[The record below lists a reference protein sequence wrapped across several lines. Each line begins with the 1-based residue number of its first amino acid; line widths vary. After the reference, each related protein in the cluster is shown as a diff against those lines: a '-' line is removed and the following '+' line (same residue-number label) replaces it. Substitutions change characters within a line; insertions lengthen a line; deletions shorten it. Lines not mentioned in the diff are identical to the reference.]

1 MGDLPLHQQFALEA
15 VKTADPAFDK
25 PAPSDSPSLLAD
37 SRDPATA
44 VDQAMNPEV
53 RLPDRP
59 RESHHAHPTAK
70 DIVSRT
76 LKGKEKEWAAV
87 AEKKRPLQLLDLP
100 VDILREIVGHVRLLP
115 AKVPRPTLADHDS
128 QLPHT
133 NDLTSLALCHSV
145 LHSLTIPCIY
155 SRFDIV
161 WPERSE
167 SETTR
172 AGVDA
177 LTYGLSTLV
186 MAEELFGEAPWQSK
200 RPKFLDEPIPG
211 SEALTAAPN
220 AQTNF
225 YPIQRRRRGNNYAN
239 YTKKFSLGN
248 GPPDWVQEYS
258 ITKEGGKMLGTL
270 VAVAVARMRNLEAFI
285 WDMPTGVLRDI
296 WLALS
301 SLADRDD
308 GQDCRLEKVWI
319 RWHNNTEMAFPNG
332 VPPPPPQLN
341 PAPPPPPPPP
351 ISVHPAPASIS
362 IPNPTST
369 MPIIDLIE
377 YPTFSVLPPLKSL
390 SVLDIDELA
399 YLDEMSI
406 LIARSQR
413 KLKELRVG
421 VAPHAHPGRVWV
433 SAWEGENFQQVDYNS
448 TWPIINTISEKRLG
462 GVLGVLVGRI
472 YNLRNNAD
480 TQRHPSANRRR
491 ERLSMLDA
499 ATAISAAEVLPDAQ
513 PGHASVG
520 PMGSSLPVDLPSL
533 APEPNTAFSDP
544 AVAQDA
550 HTAESSTQSASADSS
565 GLTRDDD
572 APTTPIANTKHIPL
586 RPAKSLPPDNRKH
599 GPYLAGKL
607 QLETLELER
616 VPLSVEVLQNA
627 FDWSVLTN
635 LTLLHCQDH
644 ELLWKIL
651 RRNFSPTSPYN
662 SRQSQ
667 SSKSPGK
674 LKLDYSLNLKKVHT
688 DTVTP
693 SLISF
698 LKETLAP
705 NSLEVLF
712 LQEARNSTPS
722 VTIDQ
727 IYRGPIRRH
736 RSSLKK
742 LLIDSSGG
750 VGDEAP
756 VTRQWEHWMLTHDI
770 VTYITSG
777 KMSSLRELGVT
788 LDYQDWV
795 WL

>member
-1 MGDLPLHQQFALEA
+1 
-15 VKTADPAFDK
+15 
-25 PAPSDSPSLLAD
+25 
-37 SRDPATA
+37 
-44 VDQAMNPEV
+44 
-53 RLPDRP
+53 
-59 RESHHAHPTAK
+59 
-70 DIVSRT
+70 
-76 LKGKEKEWAAV
+76 
-87 AEKKRPLQLLDLP
+87 
-100 VDILREIVGHVRLLP
+100 
-115 AKVPRPTLADHDS
+115 
-128 QLPHT
+128 
-133 NDLTSLALCHSV
+133 
-145 LHSLTIPCIY
+145 
-155 SRFDIV
+155 
-161 WPERSE
+161 
-167 SETTR
+167 
-172 AGVDA
+172 
-177 LTYGLSTLV
+177 

-211 SEALTAAPN
+211 SEALTSACDGH
-220 AQTNF
+220 TNF

-332 VPPPPPQLN
+332 VPPPPPQIN
-341 PAPPPPPPPP
+341 PVPPPPP
-351 ISVHPAPASIS
+351 ISVHPPAASIS
-362 IPNPTST
+362 IPNPAPM
-369 MPIIDLIE
+369 MPIMDLIE

-421 VAPHAHPGRVWV
+421 VAPHAHNPGRVWV
-433 SAWEGENFQQVDYNS
+433 SVSDGENFQQVDYNS

-472 YNLRNNAD
+472 YNMRNNSD
-480 TQRHPSANRRR
+480 TQRHPNVSRRR

-499 ATAISAAEVLPDAQ
+499 ATAISAAEGLPDAQ
-513 PGHASVG
+513 SG
-520 PMGSSLPVDLPSL
+520 PPSIEPLDPNLPIDLPAL
-533 APEPNTAFSDP
+533 APESDATFSDP
-544 AVAQDA
+544 VVAQEPQ
-550 HTAESSTQSASADSS
+550 TAESSSQSASSAEND
-565 GLTRDDD
+565 GLTREDDV
-572 APTTPIANTKHIPL
+572 PTTPVANTKHIPL

-599 GPYLAGKL
+599 GPYLSGKL

-616 VPLSVEVLQNA
+616 VPLSVEVLQHA

-662 SRQSQ
+662 ARQSQ

-674 LKLDYSLNLKKVHT
+674 VKLDYSLNLKKVHT
-688 DTVTP
+688 DTVTQ

-712 LQEARNSTPS
+712 LQEARNSAPT
-722 VTIDQ
+722 VTIDH
-727 IYRGPIRRH
+727 IYKGPIRRH

-750 VGDEAP
+750 VGDDAP
-756 VTRQWEHWMLTHDI
+756 VIRQWEHWMLTHEI

-777 KMSSLRELGVT
+777 KMNSLRELGVT

-795 WL
+795 SL

>member
-1 MGDLPLHQQFALEA
+1 
-15 VKTADPAFDK
+15 
-25 PAPSDSPSLLAD
+25 
-37 SRDPATA
+37 
-44 VDQAMNPEV
+44 
-53 RLPDRP
+53 
-59 RESHHAHPTAK
+59 
-70 DIVSRT
+70 
-76 LKGKEKEWAAV
+76 
-87 AEKKRPLQLLDLP
+87 
-100 VDILREIVGHVRLLP
+100 
-115 AKVPRPTLADHDS
+115 
-128 QLPHT
+128 
-133 NDLTSLALCHSV
+133 
-145 LHSLTIPCIY
+145 
-155 SRFDIV
+155 
-161 WPERSE
+161 
-167 SETTR
+167 
-172 AGVDA
+172 
-177 LTYGLSTLV
+177 
-186 MAEELFGEAPWQSK
+186 MAEELFGEAPFQRK

-211 SEALTAAPN
+211 SEALTAQP
-220 AQTNF
+220 NF
-225 YPIQRRRRGNNYAN
+225 YPIPRRRRGNNYAS

-270 VAVAVARMRNLEAFI
+270 VALAVARMRNLEAFI

-308 GQDCRLEKVWI
+308 SMECRLEKVWI

-332 VPPPPPQLN
+332 VPPPPPQIN
-341 PAPPPPPPPP
+341 PAPPPPP
-351 ISVHPAPASIS
+351 ISVHPAPINSSIS
-362 IPNPTST
+362 NSAPL
-369 MPIIDLIE
+369 MPMMDLIE

-390 SVLDIDELA
+390 SVLDIDELP

-421 VAPHAHPGRVWV
+421 IAPHAHNPGRVWV
-433 SAWEGENFQQVDYNS
+433 SVWEGENFQQVDYNS
-448 TWPIINTISEKRLG
+448 TWPIINTIGEKRLG
-462 GVLGVLVGRI
+462 GVLGVLVGRV

-480 TQRHPSANRRR
+480 TQRHLSASRRR

-499 ATAISAAEVLPDAQ
+499 ATAISAAE
-513 PGHASVG
+513 
-520 PMGSSLPVDLPSL
+520 SLPTTQPAPASAEPLDPNLPGDLPAL
-533 APEPNTAFSDP
+533 APEPEAATQESAP
-544 AVAQDA
+544 THDA
-550 HTAESSTQSASADSS
+550 LTAESSSQPTSSAENQDNS
-565 GLTRDDD
+565 TREEEP
-572 APTTPIANTKHIPL
+572 PTTPVPLTSVKHIPL

-599 GPYLAGKL
+599 GPYLSAKL

-616 VPLSVEVLQNA
+616 VLLSVEVLQHA

-662 SRQSQ
+662 ARHSHN
-667 SSKSPGK
+667 SKSPGK
-674 LKLDYSLNLKKVHT
+674 LKLDYGLNLKKVHT

-712 LQEARNSTPS
+712 LQDARNSTPS

-750 VGDEAP
+750 VGDDAP
-756 VTRQWEHWMLTHDI
+756 VTRQWEHWMLTHEI

-777 KMSSLRELGVT
+777 KMTNLRELGVT

-795 WL
+795 RFPKVRRFFNRMKKIDGRCLSSITSCSDFPWSPTSGRCTSRTSPTIHMGPI

>member
-1 MGDLPLHQQFALEA
+1 MGDLQLNQEPALDTAIPAQTVLNKPDTCEDSSAPSLPREHTLVIDQTMNSEVRAPEKPRDLHQ
-15 VKTADPAFDK
+15 
-25 PAPSDSPSLLAD
+25 S
-37 SRDPATA
+37 
-44 VDQAMNPEV
+44 QAI
-53 RLPDRP
+53 
-59 RESHHAHPTAK
+59 TK
-70 DIVSRT
+70 DVVSRT

-100 VDILREIVGHVRLLP
+100 VDILREIVGHVSAQFL
-115 AKVPRPTLADHDS
+115 DHLGQISDGS

-133 NDLTSLALCHSV
+133 NDLTSLALCHSI
-145 LHSLTIPCIY
+145 LHALTIPCIY

-167 SETTR
+167 SEPTR

-186 MAEELFGEAPWQSK
+186 MAEELFGEAPWQRR
-200 RPKFLDEPIPG
+200 RPSLLDEPLPG
-211 SEALTAAPN
+211 SESQAGCAPLN
-220 AQTNF
+220 LYQI
-225 YPIQRRRRGNNYAN
+225 PKRRRGNNYAQ

-270 VAVAVARMRNLEAFI
+270 VALAVARMRNLEAFI

-332 VPPPPPQLN
+332 VPPPPPQIN
-341 PAPPPPPPPP
+341 VPPPP
-351 ISVHPAPASIS
+351 ISVPHAAANSSVPNHPPL
-362 IPNPTST
+362 IP
-369 MPIIDLIE
+369 MMDLIE

-390 SVLDIDELA
+390 SVLDIDELP

-406 LIARSQR
+406 LIARSQC

-421 VAPHAHPGRVWV
+421 IAQHAHNPGRMWV
-433 SAWEGENFQQVDYNS
+433 SVWEGENFQQVDYSS
-448 TWPIINTISEKRLG
+448 TWPIINTIGEKRLG
-462 GVLGVLVGRI
+462 GVLGVLVGRV

-480 TQRHPSANRRR
+480 TQKYLSASRRR
-491 ERLSMLDA
+491 EPLSILDA
-499 ATAISAAEVLPDAQ
+499 ATAISAAEGLPTTQSLPASSGPLYPDLQSYLPGLAPDNETVAQASSTAPDAQ
-513 PGHASVG
+513 NQERGTNEEPGGDQQDIPAREQDQS
-520 PMGSSLPVDLPSL
+520 PATPSS
-533 APEPNTAFSDP
+533 AA
-544 AVAQDA
+544 
-550 HTAESSTQSASADSS
+550 
-565 GLTRDDD
+565 
-572 APTTPIANTKHIPL
+572 KHNPL

-599 GPYLAGKL
+599 GPYLSGRL

-616 VPLSVEVLQNA
+616 VLLSVEVLQHA
-627 FDWSVLTN
+627 FDWSILTN
-635 LTLLHCQDH
+635 LTLLYCQDH
-644 ELLWKIL
+644 ELLWKTL
-651 RRNFSPTSPYN
+651 RRNFSPTSPYMTRH
-662 SRQSQ
+662 SE

-674 LKLDYSLNLKKVHT
+674 VRLEYGLNLKKVHT
-688 DTVTP
+688 NTVTP

-712 LQEARNSTPS
+712 LQEARDSTSS
-722 VTIDQ
+722 VAIDA

-736 RSSLKK
+736 RASLKK

-750 VGDEAP
+750 EADDAP
-756 VTRQWEHWMLTHDI
+756 TNSQWRHWMLNHEI

-777 KMSSLRELGVT
+777 KMSNLRELGIT
-788 LDYQDWV
+788 LEYQDWV
-795 WL
+795 C